1 MAQDR
6 AEDQQRKDPPRTA
19 SRSQSELPP
28 PPNQPNGAP
37 QRKDWW
43 LGLKNSFGKI
53 GILIVIL
60 ITLVAGSL
68 YLTPPQGSVNDADPT
83 VRLIVIQLN
92 DVYRL
97 DTVRSGKRGG
107 LGRVVTLL
115 RQLKAQN
122 PNVPV
127 MVLHA
132 GDFLAPSLESDV
144 FRGAQMIDAMN
155 FIHEVAPLYVV
166 PGNHEF
172 DYWDTDKNYLTEAVT
187 TSKFFW
193 IASNLERTDA
203 LLLPALRER
212 SSERVL
218 APFGNRKLG
227 IFGLTIDAAHRGK
240 DQPYAPISADYDR
253 IATEQ
258 IEQLQSEGADLIV
271 GLTHLDIGD
280 DHKLAKLK
288 QRYPRFVWIAGG
300 HEHSVD
306 REPATPGTA
315 LITKG
320 DSNARTIWKV
330 SVVEKGQAIE
340 LREESIPIDEA
351 IAPDPAYTHTIE
363 AVYGAKLRRVRRYLD
378 YEISTVD
385 PAQPN
390 RCYDATEEAVRERE
404 SGWGNVLTDT
414 MRTAYQGRPAD
425 VAALNGGSIRIDDFI
440 CDRITFEDLERTFA
454 YETPVVFIKLKG
466 RDLKQHILAYSVAS
480 KPGDGRFLQVSG
492 VSFQRGS
499 LDNLQV
505 ISSTGVERFDE
516 EKTYVV
522 AVNKYLFECGDG
534 YTFRQYVTDYV
545 PPGPDL
551 RALTYSALLPRTNT
565 ESPRIAR
572 IRDLPDY
579 AVPHSRSIANWR
591 KLEPNDRQC
600 PK

>member
-1 MAQDR
+1 MSQDR
-6 AEDQQRKDPPRTA
+6 AEDQQGKGPDKVASPRQPE
-19 SRSQSELPP
+19 SPP
-28 PPNQPNGAP
+28 PPNKTNDAP
-37 QRKDWW
+37 RRKDWW
-43 LGLKNSFGKI
+43 PSLKNNFGAMGVLILVLI
-53 GILIVIL
+53 G
-60 ITLVAGSL
+60 LVAGSL
-68 YLTPPQGSVNDADPT
+68 YLTPQLGPSTDAEPA

-92 DVYRL
+92 DIYRL

-107 LGRVVTLL
+107 LGRIVTLL

-127 MVLHA
+127 IVLHA

-172 DYWDTDKNYLTEAVT
+172 DYRDTDKNYLTEAVT
-187 TSKFFW
+187 NSKFPW
-193 IASNLERTDA
+193 IASNLERSDA

-212 SSERVL
+212 SLEHVL
-218 APFGNRKLG
+218 ARFGNRKLG
-227 IFGLTIDAAHRGK
+227 IFGLTIDASHRGN
-240 DQPYAPISADYDR
+240 DQPYAPISGDYAR
-253 IATEQ
+253 IATEH
-258 IEQLQSEGADLIV
+258 IARLEREGADLIV
-271 GLTHLDIGD
+271 GLTHLNIGD
-280 DHKLAKLK
+280 DHELAKLK
-288 QRYPRFVWIAGG
+288 QSHPRFVWIVGG

-306 REPATPGTA
+306 RAPASPGTS

-320 DSNARTIWKV
+320 DSNARTIWKI
-330 SVVEKGQAIE
+330 SVVEKGQSLD
-340 LREESIPIDEA
+340 LREEAIRIDEA
-351 IAPDPAYTHTIE
+351 IAPDPAYTQTIE
-363 AVYGAKLRRVRRYLD
+363 AIYRAKLRRERHYLD
-378 YEISTVD
+378 YEIATVD

-425 VAALNGGSIRIDDFI
+425 VAVLNGGSIRIDDFI

-454 YETPVVFIKLKG
+454 YETPVVFIKIKG
-466 RDLKQHILAYSVAS
+466 RYLREYILSDSDKS

-499 LDNLQV
+499 PAQLQ
-505 ISSTGVERFDE
+505 ILTGTGVAPFDD

-522 AVNKYLFECGDG
+522 AVNDYLFDCGDG
-534 YTFRQYVTDYV
+534 YTFRQYVTEYV

-551 RALTYSALLPRTNT
+551 RALTYSALSRQTNPK
-565 ESPRIAR
+565 SPRIAR
-572 IRDLPDY
+572 IRDLPSY
-579 AVPHSRSIANWR
+579 AVPQSPSAAKWQ
-591 KLEPNDRQC
+591 KLDSNDRQC
-600 PK
+600 RK